1 MKATKTLSAFVVI
14 VSSFT
19 ANATFISGD
28 YTLENGKEVA
38 LQGLEWMPLTYSQS
52 YSRLYVEAD
61 GGWTDRF
68 GNQWQANDWR
78 YATRNET
85 ATLLNSLWGG
95 VYLGFSNDNFIG
107 ASWFINYFGGLGMDT
122 SFGLNRVDLKLN
134 NSTWDN
140 YDVSQFLFGKD
151 WECSDELR
159 LSCIGEAAAADGFY
173 RSLAT
178 KNIHTGYKDYMQA
191 RTPLGYFDSRSGVDA
206 GLNSDNRVRG
216 KSNSSSML
224 GSLLVR
230 QPTIVEVPEPSSLGL
245 LMVSLFGLLVRRV
258 MSTQKTV

>member
-61 GGWTDRF
+61 
-68 GNQWQANDWR
+68 DWR
-78 YATRNET
+78 YATRSET

-140 YDVSQFLFGKD
+140 YDVSQFFFGKD
-151 WECSDELR
+151 KECSDELR
-159 LSCIGEAAAADGFY
+159 LSCIGEAASADGFY

-178 KNIHTGYKDYMQA
+178 KNIHTGYKGYMQA

-206 GLNSDNRVRG
+206 GLNNDNRVRG

-230 QPTIVEVPEPSSLGL
+230 QPTIVEVPEPGSLGL

-258 MSTQKTV
+258 MSTPKTV